1 MVLLIIE
8 GYEKAEHSVE
18 KAPKFTVAVVEQAGG
33 AAAKHSTRRTSVK
46 KCVDSI

>member
-18 KAPKFTVAVVEQAGG
+18 KAPGFTVVVRVI
-33 AAAKHSTRRTSVK
+33 SDYLK
-46 KCVDSI
+46 KY